1 MNLADGRLICDKC
14 GATVDAPD
22 KYIKGY
28 WCGNCGYLHYSN
40 HVYTK
45 DIRTAGEFAEEIRF
59 VLAEIHRIMQKPP
72 VEQKVRVKLLCDL
85 CDLFDWQQVLDEYCT
100 ISILKVLTALIE
112 QVPASSRRAVGG
124 DASREDYITFINYFD
139 MTEMN
144 LNVITAFINFCF
156 GRNIESYDFRKI
168 DFTLSEPELYLLS
181 WYSNTMEDKSIYKRI
196 GRSAKR
202 KQGKYIR
209 CGIFTGLILTI
220 AFCLFA
226 VSDIMVLVR
235 SRENPSILPAVFLLA
250 ALLIA
255 DTVVA
260 IIALEAI
267 SKKYKKSKNQIYDI
281 LDKR

>member
-28 WCGNCGYLHYSN
+28 WCSNCGYLHYSN
-40 HVYTK
+40 HVYIK
-45 DIRTAGEFAEEIRF
+45 DVRTAGEFSEEIRF
-59 VLAEIHRIMQKPP
+59 VLTEIHGIMQKPP
-72 VEQKVRVKLLCDL
+72 VEQ
-85 CDLFDWQQVLDEYCT
+85 
-100 ISILKVLTALIE
+100 
-112 QVPASSRRAVGG
+112 
-124 DASREDYITFINYFD
+124 
-139 MTEMN
+139 
-144 LNVITAFINFCF
+144 NVITAFINFCF
-156 GRNIESYDFRKI
+156 GRDIESYDFRKT

-196 GRSAKR
+196 SRSAKR

-209 CGIFTGLILTI
+209 RGICTGLILAI

-226 VSDIMVLVR
+226 VSDIMVLVH
-235 SRENPSILPAVFLLA
+235 SRENPSTLPAVFLLA
-250 ALLIA
+250 TLLIA

>member
-28 WCGNCGYLHYSN
+28 WCSNCGYLHYSN

-45 DIRTAGEFAEEIRF
+45 DIQTADEFAEEIRF
-59 VLAEIHRIMQKPP
+59 ILAEIYRIMQKPP

-85 CDLFDWQQVLDEYCT
+85 YDLCDWQQVLDEYCT
-100 ISILKVLTALIE
+100 VSILKVLTVLIE
-112 QVPASSRRAVGG
+112 QVPASSRRAV
-124 DASREDYITFINYFD
+124 DSDVSREDYITFINYFD

-144 LNVITAFINFCF
+144 LNVITAFISFCF
-156 GRNIESYDFRKI
+156 GRDIESYDFRKT

-196 GRSAKR
+196 SRSAKR

-209 CGIFTGLILTI
+209 RGIFTGLILAI

-235 SRENPSILPAVFLLA
+235 SRENPSTLPAVFLLA
-250 ALLIA
+250 TLLIA

-267 SKKYKKSKNQIYDI
+267 SKKYKKAKNQIYDI